1 MGGEG
6 EARLK
11 LQAQTASADGA
22 AQHATGIL
30 YIHIDI
36 R

>member
-11 LQAQTASADGA
+11 LQAQTASADGTA
-22 AQHATGIL
+22 RHSTGI
-30 YIHIDI
+30 YIHTDI